1 MTLTPEQIARLR
13 QLHWLATKH
22 WSASIGMDALVL
34 RADGSRMVIGDAIY
48 HPEWALDA
56 ELIAASRNALPELL
70 DELERLRAEASA
82 GEEYRDI
89 LRRERD
95 EARAEVARLQEELK
109 QARTRAIVGE
119 HRNLLERL
127 GKSSM
132 AEATEDTLRTKLAE
146 TELRAEQAE
155 QSLAALLEQIA
166 TEAPTR
172 KPRHSGVCA
181 PLRAELARERQRI
194 NDLIRLMRDCV
205 DFIDRRELTG
215 LSVPDQRAVRNT
227 LLAVLPPA
235 PKET

>member
-89 LRRERD
+89 LRSERD
-95 EARAEVARLQEELK
+95 EARAEVARLQEELT
-109 QARTRAIVGE
+109 QAQITLLLGRGRADELSSLMRLILSWTEADAYG
-119 HRNLLERL
+119 HRNEDQSGWRERAATARRAAELLESTLHLRDV
-127 GKSSM
+127 
-132 AEATEDTLRTKLAE
+132 AEAEAQA
-146 TELRAEQAE
+146 LRAGLTEALE
-155 QSLAALLEQIA
+155 HYGNLAYSELKPSPYYDREEAKITRLAALLSPAQ
-166 TEAPTR
+166 EAP
-172 KPRHSGVCA
+172 K
-181 PLRAELARERQRI
+181 
-194 NDLIRLMRDCV
+194 
-205 DFIDRRELTG
+205 
-215 LSVPDQRAVRNT
+215 
-227 LLAVLPPA
+227 
-235 PKET
+235 